1 MPEIPANWYD
11 DGSGRLRYWDGQA
24 WTEHFADTYVPPAP
38 AAPPAG
44 QAPPAQQA
52 QHYQQAPLAEQA
64 VDAQQA
70 SPPAQGF
77 GPAQPSAAATP
88 QSYAP
93 QSWADA
99 PGTHEHAGPTYAD
112 GQVGAYSD
120 PFAMPPRQDA
130 HHAAASAPRK
140 KLPGWGLA
148 LIIVGVLAVIGVIVG
163 VIVLIV
169 VAVRGAADLNDS
181 VFDDFEDP
189 YAAALPYE
197 LESVYWELDAA
208 YREDSCPALMAV
220 TTPNYFESLGLD
232 PTSCVDVFNLDEEE
246 TGFEGTPESGDILGS
261 HATLTAYETYALDG
275 EFYGGEAVYTL
286 VNIDGEWLFDS
297 LEYPED

>member
-1 MPEIPANWYD
+1 MPETPANWYD

-52 QHYQQAPLAEQA
+52 QHYQQAPYSHQ
-64 VDAQQA
+64 DPQA
-70 SPPAQGF
+70 SQGF
-77 GPAQPSAAATP
+77 GPAQPSAAAAP
-88 QSYAP
+88 QGYAP

-99 PGTHEHAGPTYAD
+99 PGTQEQYSPAYAE
-112 GQVGAYSD
+112 GRVGDYDD
-120 PFAMPPRQDA
+120 PFAMPPRHDA
-130 HHAAASAPRK
+130 NRAAASAPRK

-148 LIIVGVLAVIGVIVG
+148 LIIVGVLVILGVIVG
-163 VIVLIV
+163 VVMLIV
-169 VAVRGAADLNDS
+169 NAVRGAADFNDS
-181 VFDDFEDP
+181 VFSDFEDP
-189 YAAALPYE
+189 YAATVPYE
-197 LESVYWELDAA
+197 LEHVYWELDAA
-208 YREDSCPALMAV
+208 YRNDSCTSLQEV

-232 PTSCVDVFNLDEEE
+232 PTSCVGVFSLDEAE
-246 TGFEGTPESGDILGS
+246 TGFEGTPESGSITGNR
-261 HATLTAYETYALDG
+261 ATLSAYETYSLDG

-286 VNIDGEWLFDS
+286 VNVDGEWLFDS